1 MAGDLPV
8 GGGADDYLV
17 NFDGKGALAAEPDA
31 ATTTSTQFPVWI
43 ISLIIAFGIRLIL
56 VLLFLPFSALD
67 KIVNFHGAV
76 AQASEVAEKPF
87 IAGMLVVAGLL
98 VEIVMSLGVLTGIA
112 DRFAAFT
119 LAGYCVV
126 TALLWKQFWKPG
138 DFLDSNG
145 KARALFWDFLK
156 NVALAGGFLLITFGS
171 DAASVSEF
179 VRAPFSSTQP
189 YRSINS
195 ASHP

>member
-1 MAGDLPV
+1 M
-8 GGGADDYLV
+8 

-31 ATTTSTQFPVWI
+31 TTTTSTQILVWI
-43 ISLIIAFGIRLIL
+43 ISLIIVFGIRLIL

-87 IAGMLVVAGLL
+87 VAGLLVVAGL
-98 VEIVMSLGVLTGIA
+98 VIEIVMSLGVLTGIA

-126 TALLWKQFWKPG
+126 TALLWKQFWKG
-138 DFLDSNG
+138 DLRDSNG
-145 KARALFWDFLK
+145 KARAQFWDFLK

-179 VRAPFSSTQP
+179 LRAPFSSTQP
-189 YRSINS
+189 YRSINP